1 MRRTPTP
8 VVAAM
13 SAALALAPT
22 LARADDG
29 SANCALIT
37 QAAAGGVAAR
47 IQADDRDIAAPRSVT
62 TLSCLD
68 GFFNGV
74 GLNVV
79 TNLLNPGNLLAAVEG
94 KICAAVQQTWT
105 NLIGSVQCGLT
116 ITGFDPSVPL
126 PEQPFESDNIV
137 IVSDGFLAIYSFL
150 SSFSLPFASS
160 QNFFC
165 LLGCQDLIAL
175 CLSDL
180 CSFSVAEL
188 AWTWLSA
195 ITGSC

>member
-1 MRRTPTP
+1 MMRHPP
-8 VVAAM
+8 IPAVAAL
-13 SAALALAPT
+13 SAALALT
-22 LARADDG
+22 SSLARADDG

-37 QAAAGGVAAR
+37 QAAAGGMAAR

-116 ITGFDPSVPL
+116 ITGFDLGFGGLGGGNFCPSL
-126 PEQPFESDNIV
+126 
-137 IVSDGFLAIYSFL
+137 SFGGGG
-150 SSFSLPFASS
+150 PTWASAGIGGS
-160 QNFFC
+160 ANGGG
-165 LLGCQDLIAL
+165 LYINGT
-175 CLSDL
+175 
-180 CSFSVAEL
+180 SVAP
-188 AWTWLSA
+188 
-195 ITGSC
+195 TGYTVPPNAGFY